1 MFLLPRAMRLSSTC
15 RGRGARNLYYLSK
28 GSSGMPALSANT
40 TTTPVNPWTHSPAT
54 HDFRSDTLTTPTPT
68 MLASLPTCSLG
79 DDVYGESTTTTNL
92 ESRLAALFRKPS
104 ALFVLSGTMG
114 NQLCLR
120 AHLSHPPHS
129 VLCDVRAHVNV
140 FEAGG
145 LASLSQA
152 MVQPV
157 KPSNGL
163 WLTLEDIQSTAVISD
178 DIHFAPTRVVSLE
191 NTINGVIMPLGE
203 MRRIGA
209 WAREHGVKI
218 HLDGARL
225 WNACAVEGAPEL
237 WEYAD
242 EVDSIS
248 VSMSKGMGAPTGSV
262 VLGSEEL
269 VAKARHV
276 RKAIGGGIR
285 QAGVLTAMANAAIDE
300 VWSGGKYRVGD
311 AWAKRLEGKWK
322 ALGGEVSYPVQT
334 NMVWADLKG
343 RGVTE
348 EVWSACAEREGVKVG
363 SGRIVCHFQNTIEAV
378 EALERTMEAACKIA
392 DKKEELE

>member
-1 MFLLPRAMRLSSTC
+1 MPAASTSST
-15 RGRGARNLYYLSK
+15 S
-28 GSSGMPALSANT
+28 
-40 TTTPVNPWTHSPAT
+40 TPINPWTHSPAT

-79 DDVYGESTTTTNL
+79 DDVYGESTTTTHL
-92 ESRLAALFRKPS
+92 EARLAALFRKPA
-104 ALFVLSGTMG
+104 ALFVLSGTMA

-129 VLCDVRAHVNV
+129 VLCDARAHINV

-157 KPSNGL
+157 RPRNGL
-163 WLTLEDIQSTAVISD
+163 WLTLEDIQAAAVLSA
-178 DIHFAPTRVVSLE
+178 DIHYAPTRAVSLE
-191 NTINGVIMPLGE
+191 NTINGVIMPLSE

-209 WAREHGVKI
+209 WARAHGVRV

-225 WNACAVEGAPEL
+225 WNACAVAGAPAL
-237 WEYAD
+237 WEYAA
-242 EVDSIS
+242 EVDSLA

-262 VLGSEEL
+262 VLASEEV
-269 VAKARHV
+269 VARARHV

-285 QAGVLTAMANAAIDE
+285 QAGVLTAMADAAIDE
-300 VWSGGKYRVGD
+300 VWFGGKYEVGD

-322 ALGGEVSYPVQT
+322 ALGGEVSLPVET
-334 NMVWADLKG
+334 NMVWADLAG
-343 RGVTE
+343 RGVAE
-348 EVWSACAEREGVKVG
+348 EVWSACAEREGVRVG

-378 EALERTMEAACKIA
+378 EALERAMEAACQIA
-392 DKKEELE
+392 DEKNEEQL